1 MITMQSIIIVD
12 DMNEHIQY
20 IKNIIQDMSY
30 SFRIQTFHNIQAF
43 QSQIQQFDDD
53 AIIIMDILL
62 GQNDGIELAKQLN
75 QLQRHFQI
83 IFVSSYL
90 EKATLVYDTKHCYFV
105 YKPEARQRLPMA
117 ILKAMQNTQNEK
129 RVLAI
134 DLKDGTTC
142 ILLKDILY
150 IERIQRY
157 SYIHTP
163 YEVIKTSLKIKDLLQ
178 QLTLPFIRTHN
189 SYIINAQ
196 YVKELKRIHVILQN
210 QQSIP
215 ISRAYQEH
223 LKQQFHLFL
232 MQQL

>member
-1 MITMQSIIIVD
+1 M
-12 DMNEHIQY
+12 
-20 IKNIIQDMSY
+20 
-30 SFRIQTFHNIQAF
+30 
-43 QSQIQQFDDD
+43 
-53 AIIIMDILL
+53 
-62 GQNDGIELAKQLN
+62 
-75 QLQRHFQI
+75 
-83 IFVSSYL
+83 SSYL

-105 YKPEARQRLPMA
+105 YKPEATQRLPMA
-117 ILKAMQNTQNEK
+117 ILKAMQNIQNEK
-129 RVLAI
+129 TCAVI
-134 DLKDGTTC
+134 DLKDGTIC

-210 QQSIP
+210 QQSIQ

>member
-1 MITMQSIIIVD
+1 
-12 DMNEHIQY
+12 
-20 IKNIIQDMSY
+20 
-30 SFRIQTFHNIQAF
+30 
-43 QSQIQQFDDD
+43 
-53 AIIIMDILL
+53 MD
-62 GQNDGIELAKQLN
+62 
-75 QLQRHFQI
+75 F
-83 IFVSSYL
+83 
-90 EKATLVYDTKHCYFV
+90 T
-105 YKPEARQRLPMA
+105 
-117 ILKAMQNTQNEK
+117 
-129 RVLAI
+129 
-134 DLKDGTTC
+134 
-142 ILLKDILY
+142 KDILY

-210 QQSIP
+210 QHSIP

>member
-1 MITMQSIIIVD
+1 MITMQNIIILD

-20 IKNIIQDMSY
+20 IQNIIQDMPY
-30 SFRIQTFHNIQAF
+30 SFDIKTFHDIQTF
-43 QSQIQQFDDD
+43 QSQIQQFDND
-53 AIIIMDILL
+53 AIIIMDIIL

-75 QLQRHFQI
+75 QLQCHFQI

-117 ILKAMQNTQNEK
+117 ILKAMQNIQNEK

-134 DLKDGTTC
+134 DLKDGTVY

-157 SYIHTP
+157 SYIHTA
-163 YEVIKTSLKIKDLLQ
+163 YEIIKTSLKIKDLLQ
-178 QLTLPFIRTHN
+178 QLTPPFIRTHN

-196 YVKELKRIHVILQN
+196 YVKKLKRTHVILQN
-210 QQSIP
+210 QQPIP

>member
-1 MITMQSIIIVD
+1 MQNIIILD

-20 IKNIIQDMSY
+20 IQNIIQDMPY
-30 SFRIQTFHNIQAF
+30 SFDIKTFHDIQTF
-43 QSQIQQFDDD
+43 QSQIQQFDND
-53 AIIIMDILL
+53 AIIIMDIIL

-75 QLQRHFQI
+75 QLQCHFQI

-117 ILKAMQNTQNEK
+117 ILKAMQNIQNEK

-157 SYIHTP
+157 SYIHTA
-163 YEVIKTSLKIKDLLQ
+163 YEIIKTSLKIKDLLQ

-196 YVKELKRIHVILQN
+196 YVKELKRTHVILQN
-210 QQSIP
+210 QQPIP
-215 ISRAYQEH
+215 ISRAYQKH